1 MERLAKIWYNE
12 SNQWKGDGR
21 MQWKREGGRGLCR
34 AARLFLRA
42 ALLYTLTGTLI
53 LLGTYLKARAKNA
66 LLAGYEYPPLLEY
79 IVASLL
85 ISLFGG
91 WLIERVWRDGEKKK

>member
-1 MERLAKIWYNE
+1 
-12 SNQWKGDGR
+12 

-34 AARLFLRA
+34 AARIFMRA
-42 ALLYTLTGTLI
+42 ALLYTLVGALL
-53 LLGTYLKARAKNA
+53 LLGFFLEARAKNA

>member
-1 MERLAKIWYNE
+1 MRRIPKQIP
-12 SNQWKGDGR
+12 
-21 MQWKREGGRGLCR
+21 CR
-34 AARLFLRA
+34 AARIFMRA

-53 LLGTYLKARAKNA
+53 LLGTYLKARTQNA
-66 LLAGYEYPPLLEY
+66 LLASYEYTPLLEY

-91 WLIERVWRDGEKKK
+91 WLIECVWRDGEKKK